1 MPIHALLLAI
11 NAICGAVLDALLIA
25 TISAKCKSAA
35 KYRTNSIK
43 FSNNCVVTCFGGQPM
58 LTFRICDWQ
67 KCSLIECEMIVK
79 LVKKFKHSN
88 KLHNAI
94 SDHSVCRLYPAGEA
108 DCRLSLVK
116 PSNFIHLIDDCS
128 PMWNFLDQQGQND
141 ASDQNS
147 ILNRSCQ
154 SNDSEWPENSFIN
167 STNKSSKSKS
177 HGIKNPLER
186 VEIIVILEGIVEATG
201 MPCMLR
207 TSYSQEE
214 ILWGYDFEPLYQVNK
229 NDGSLMIDFDKFNQ
243 AGLGVFHF
251 SENFLEQ
258 ICYYFIS

>member
-1 MPIHALLLAI
+1 
-11 NAICGAVLDALLIA
+11 
-25 TISAKCKSAA
+25 
-35 KYRTNSIK
+35 
-43 FSNNCVVTCFGGQPM
+43 M

-128 PMWNFLDQQGQND
+128 PMWNFLDQQEQND

-251 SENFLEQ
+251 SEIFLEQ
-258 ICYYFIS
+258 ICYYFFSYILSYELSFLFSKLTRTDDIEIINSIRNNTMVNQTFDLDYLSYSEMENSTFITK

>member
-1 MPIHALLLAI
+1 
-11 NAICGAVLDALLIA
+11 
-25 TISAKCKSAA
+25 
-35 KYRTNSIK
+35 
-43 FSNNCVVTCFGGQPM
+43 M

-147 ILNRSCQ
+147 ILNNTCQ
-154 SNDSEWPENSFIN
+154 SSDSEWPDNSLITN
-167 STNKSSKSKS
+167 NQSSTNKRSKSKS
-177 HGIKNPLER
+177 HFTKNPLER

-243 AGLGVFHF
+243 AGLGFVILMTFF
-251 SENFLEQ
+251 PEECTSFLLLT
-258 ICYYFIS
+258 